1 VSVAGLRWVAERHVT
16 VARTTVATVT
26 YLLLATAFVLGV
38 MWFVL
43 PGEPRWEPAVNSLT
57 LVAGLTGLI
66 VERLSAEAE
75 RRAQVLTVVRR
86 ELERNRAILADN
98 GFARAADDRPRAVFA
113 RLAISAVDAA
123 LVSGALDRRR
133 DAVLVSG
140 LHRWRDTVQGF
151 NRRLDLTENMSV
163 LERQTSGER
172 EVWDAAMRLRGGYV
186 ATTRAQ
192 LEELLAGLP
201 PR

>member
-1 VSVAGLRWVAERHVT
+1 MRGRGWVAERHGT
-16 VARTTVATVT
+16 VARAAVAGVT
-26 YLLLATAFVLGV
+26 YVLLATAFVLGV
-38 MWFVL
+38 LWFAL

-57 LVAGLTGLI
+57 LVAGMTGLV
-66 VERLSAEAE
+66 VERLSSEAE
-75 RRAQVLTVVRR
+75 RHAQVLAAVRR
-86 ELERNRAILADN
+86 ELERNRAVLADN
-98 GFARAADDRPRAVFA
+98 EFARTADDRPRAVFA
-113 RLAISAVDAA
+113 RLAVSAVDAA

-133 DAVLVSG
+133 DTALVTR

-192 LEELLAGLP
+192 LDELLAVLP
-201 PR
+201 TR

>member
-1 VSVAGLRWVAERHVT
+1 MPGLGWVVERHVT
-16 VARTTVATVT
+16 VARATVATVT
-26 YLLLATAFVLGV
+26 YVLLATAFVLGV
-38 MWFVL
+38 LWFVL

-66 VERLSAEAE
+66 VERLSSEAE
-75 RRAQVLTVVRR
+75 RHAQVLAAIRR
-86 ELERNRAILADN
+86 ELERNRAVLADN
-98 GFARAADDRPRAVFA
+98 EFARAADDRPRAVFA
-113 RLAISAVDAA
+113 RLAVSAVDAA

-133 DAVLVSG
+133 DTALVTA

-163 LERQTSGER
+163 LERQSSGER

-186 ATTRAQ
+186 AMTRAQ
-192 LEELLAGLP
+192 LEELLAVLP
-201 PR
+201 GR

>member
-1 VSVAGLRWVAERHVT
+1 VPALGWLVERHVT
-16 VARTTVATVT
+16 VARATVATVT
-26 YLLLATAFVLGV
+26 YVLLATAFVLGV
-38 MWFVL
+38 LWFAL

-57 LVAGLTGLI
+57 LIAGMTGLI
-66 VERLSAEAE
+66 VERLSSEAE
-75 RRAQVLTVVRR
+75 RHAQVLAAIRR
-86 ELERNRAILADN
+86 ELERNRAVLADN
-98 GFARAADDRPRAVFA
+98 EFARTTDDRPRAVFA
-113 RLAISAVDAA
+113 RLAVSAVDAA

-133 DAVLVSG
+133 DTVLVTA

-186 ATTRAQ
+186 ANTRAQ
-192 LEELLAGLP
+192 LEELLAVLP
-201 PR
+201 VR